1 LFLRFEYLPLMATRH
16 RRPTFLSRLPA
27 PALMIAMIVYFGW
40 HAVHGDYGIR
50 ARLQFETEIARLVAQ
65 RDAIVERRK
74 ELESRVALLQSAA
87 IDADMLDERAR
98 ANLNLAQ
105 PDEIIIY
112 TSPALSSGGTRGS
125 GLPETLAQ
133 AGTLSLQ

>member
-1 LFLRFEYLPLMATRH
+1 
-16 RRPTFLSRLPA
+16 
-27 PALMIAMIVYFGW
+27 MIAVIVYFGW
-40 HAVHGDYGIR
+40 HGVHGEYGIR
-50 ARLQFETEIARLVAQ
+50 ARLKFETEIARLVDQ
-65 RDAIVERRK
+65 RDQIVMRRK
-74 ELESRVALLQSAA
+74 ALESRVALLQSAA

-112 TSPALSSGGTRGS
+112 TSPELSSGGTRGS

-133 AGTLSLQ
+133 AGSLSLQ